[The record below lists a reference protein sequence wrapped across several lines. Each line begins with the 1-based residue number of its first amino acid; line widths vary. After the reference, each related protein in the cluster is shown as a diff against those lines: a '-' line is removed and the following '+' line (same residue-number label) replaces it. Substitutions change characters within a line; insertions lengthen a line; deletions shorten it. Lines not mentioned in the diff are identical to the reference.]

1 MNINL
6 TNNAADITN
15 VKIAELLQSL
25 DDKAGNLPR
34 QTIMA
39 GFDGFTD
46 ILVKVIKMKEALQ
59 PPAMFATIEEFGSY
73 ILAKKGASLSLEME
87 EQNVKLG
94 GNMPIMANALGELG
108 AVVHCVGALGYP
120 QQHPIFDSLP
130 PVCKK
135 YSFAN
140 PGHTTAFEF
149 NDGKIM
155 MGNMGELNKAGWQTI
170 TERIGLDTISKL
182 YEASDLLCMLNWS
195 EIDASTDIWKGLL
208 ADVVSVQGD
217 HRNKKC
223 IFFDLAD
230 CSKRSDELIKEAIG
244 LMNQF
249 ALHARVIL
257 SLNKNE
263 AGILSRILTG
273 DSSDRNIAT
282 LGAGV
287 FEMMGIDKI
296 VVHST
301 KEACVFS
308 KEDSFYFKS
317 FYISD
322 PKISTGAGDNF
333 NAGFCAATLLQLPA
347 DQSLIFANA
356 VSGYYV
362 REGHSA
368 DIQDIKT
375 FLEKLQ
381 AVS

>member
-6 TNNAADITN
+6 TDNASDITN
-15 VKIAELLQSL
+15 VKIGELLQNL
-25 DDKAGNLPR
+25 DTKAANF
-34 QTIMA
+34 QQKTIMA

-46 ILVKVIKMKEALQ
+46 TLVKVIKMKEAQQ

-108 AVVHCVGALGYP
+108 ASLHCVGALGYP
-120 QQHPIFDSLP
+120 QLHSIFETLSSA
-130 PVCKK
+130 CKK

-140 PGHTTAFEF
+140 PGYTTALEF
-149 NDGKIM
+149 TDGKIM

-170 TERIGLDTISKL
+170 KERIGTDTISGL

-208 ADVVSVQGD
+208 TDIVTPPGNQ
-217 HRNKKC
+217 RKQKC

-230 CSKRSDELIKEAIG
+230 CSKRSDELIKEAID
-244 LMNQF
+244 LINQF

-273 DSSDRNIAT
+273 GSADSNIAT

-287 FEMMGIDKI
+287 FEMMRIDTI

-301 KEACVFS
+301 KEAFVFS
-308 KEDSFYFKS
+308 KEDGCYFKS

-333 NAGFCAATLLQLPA
+333 NAGFCAATLMQLPA
-347 DQSLIFANA
+347 DLSLIFANA

-368 DIQDIKT
+368 SIPGIQS
-375 FLEKLQ
+375 FLRKLQ
-381 AVS
+381 SVS